1 MPQALCL
8 TIECSEWRDT
18 ELSGKNLHSLLD
30 LLLNQAS
37 QVRVYIY
44 YNECVCLECKESCVR
59 VTPDAAHFY

>member
-37 QVRVYIY
+37 QVRVYI
-44 YNECVCLECKESCVR
+44 EHVCLESEYKEACVR
-59 VTPDAAHFY
+59 VPLDAAHFS